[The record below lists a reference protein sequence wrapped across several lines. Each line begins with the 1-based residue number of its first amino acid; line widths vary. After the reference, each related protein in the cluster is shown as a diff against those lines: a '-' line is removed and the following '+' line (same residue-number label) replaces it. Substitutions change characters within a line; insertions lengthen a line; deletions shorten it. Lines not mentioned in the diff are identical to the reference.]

1 MILNSDSKLKNYP
14 INSKVTCCVLSLYF
28 LLALPASN
36 NYMLK
41 SYELD
46 GSGGVGESANYK
58 AETDT
63 APLAGE
69 QKSSNYTIGGGLIFS
84 QQANVATATLVNS
97 SNWYN
102 KLLLTLNNQNNPADT
117 VFAIAITS
125 DDWVTTN
132 YVQSDGTIGASLGS
146 EDWQTYTNWGG
157 GSGEYVIG
165 LTPDEDYE
173 VKVKARQGDFT
184 ESPWGP
190 EAAGS
195 TDPVTLSFD
204 LDIGDESSDETNAP
218 YNIVLGSLTPG
229 AVTTASTQIWVDL
242 ETNAENGGYVYIYDA
257 YAGLKSSN
265 VNYTISSSSSNLTGA
280 TEGYGLQVATVSNLT
295 AVTPYDGAS
304 ETVGVVDST
313 IRTILSSSNAPVTGG
328 RSSILVKAKSATQ
341 TPAAND
347 YVDTLTMIASGS
359 F

>member
-1 MILNSDSKLKNYP
+1 MPKNP
-14 INSKVTCCVLSLYF
+14 KVTCCVLSLFF
-28 LLALPASN
+28 LLSVPSSS

-63 APLAGE
+63 GVLGGE
-69 QKSSNYTIGGGLIFS
+69 QKSAAYTIDGGLVFT
-84 QQANVATATLVNS
+84 QQANVATATLANNG
-97 SNWYN
+97 NWYN
-102 KLLLTLNNQNNPADT
+102 KLLLTIDNQNNPTDT
-117 VFAIAITS
+117 VYAIAIST
-125 DDWVTTN
+125 DDFATTN
-132 YVQSDGTIGASLGS
+132 YVQSDGTIGASLGD
-146 EDWQTYTNWGG
+146 EDWQTYANWGG

-165 LTPDEDYE
+165 LTPDEDYV
-173 VKVKARQGDFT
+173 VKIKARQGDFT

-195 TDPVTLSFD
+195 TEAVTLSFD
-204 LDIGDESSDETNAP
+204 LDIGDESSDETSAP

-229 AVTTASTQIWVDL
+229 AVTTATNKIWVDL
-242 ETNAENGGYVYIYDA
+242 ETNAENGGFVYIYDA
-257 YAGLKSSN
+257 YAGLKSTN
-265 VNYTISSSSSNLTGA
+265 VNYTIDSASANLTGA
-280 TEGYGLQVATVSNLT
+280 TEGYGLQVSTVANLT
-295 AVTPYDGAS
+295 AVSPYDGAS

-313 IRTILSSSNAPVTGG
+313 IRTILNSANAPVTAG
-328 RSSILVKAKSATQ
+328 RSSISVKAKSANQ

-347 YVDTLTMIASGS
+347 YVDTLTVIASGS